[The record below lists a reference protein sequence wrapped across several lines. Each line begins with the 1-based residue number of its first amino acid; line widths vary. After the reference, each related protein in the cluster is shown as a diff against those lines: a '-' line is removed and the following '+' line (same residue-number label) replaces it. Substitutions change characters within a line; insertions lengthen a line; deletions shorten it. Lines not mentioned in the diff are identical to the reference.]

1 MGYLPNP
8 QHAQITEVT
17 IRNSLLTLFIL
28 NNASKAYLDSATAY
42 HWIVPRHMIT
52 EAYEL
57 LLGSVLVNAWL
68 HECWI
73 WKHQNRSGPVAYLEA
88 INTAKKTIERLLTNN
103 PDVTI
108 FYCKT
113 PL

>member
-1 MGYLPNP
+1 VGYLPNP

-17 IRNSLLTLFIL
+17 IRNPLLTYFIRD
-28 NNASKAYLDSATAY
+28 NTSKAYLNSATAY
-42 HWIVPRHMIT
+42 HWIVPRHMLT

-68 HECWI
+68 HECWLFSFRV
-73 WKHQNRSGPVAYLEA
+73 HSGPAGYPKTV
-88 INTAKKTIERLLTNN
+88 NTAKKTIERLLTNN

-113 PL
+113 HL

>member
-17 IRNSLLTLFIL
+17 IHNSLLTLFIRD
-28 NNASKAYLDSATAY
+28 NASKAYLDSATAY
-42 HWIVPRHMIT
+42 HWIVPRHIIT

-68 HECWI
+68 HECWTWTHLSPGGDLVGI
-73 WKHQNRSGPVAYLEA
+73 ETS
-88 INTAKKTIERLLTNN
+88 KKQSKDFLQTTQ
-103 PDVTI
+103 T
-108 FYCKT
+108 
-113 PL
+113 

>member
-17 IRNSLLTLFIL
+17 IHNSLLTFFIQG
-28 NNASKAYLDSATAY
+28 NASKAYLDSATAY

-57 LLGSVLVNAWL
+57 LLGSVLANVWL
-68 HECWI
+68 HECWSCRLQA
-73 WKHQNRSGPVAYLEA
+73 HSGPNDYPKIIKITREL
-88 INTAKKTIERLLTNN
+88 IERLLTNN